1 MTEDTTPPPQ
11 AQPALAA
18 ARTAFLAGVQHHQA
32 GRLHEAEQC
41 FAAAWAL
48 TPGRAS
54 VAINL
59 ATTRL
64 ALGRP
69 QAVLAVLAPALAAT
83 ATLTDPADIEALL
96 ALQARTLTV
105 LAQPEAAL
113 PVLDQLLQR
122 RPADADL
129 HHRRGLLLGRLDH
142 ADDAL
147 AAFDTALRLD
157 ATLAPAWTQRGSL
170 LREAGRL
177 ADAAQCFRQAL
188 AHGGDAALN
197 RWFLASVTGD
207 AADAATQAPPPY
219 VRALFDGYAE
229 GFDRHLV
236 DGLGYDVPQA
246 LAALLPAGRQFASA
260 LDLGCGTG
268 LCAPPLQGRVARLTG
283 VDLSPRMLAQA
294 RARGGYD
301 ALHESELLQWL
312 RRAQPGFDLV
322 LAADVFIYVG
332 ELADVFGEVRRV
344 LLPGGLF
351 AFSVEAA
358 ADDQPAMLGP
368 QLRYRH
374 GLDALHALAGSTG
387 FDVQAVQRRTL
398 RHEQQQAIEGLLW
411 VLVRQA

>member
-1 MTEDTTPPPQ
+1 MPPVTMHTLHTDEAPD
-11 AQPALAA
+11 PLAA
-18 ARTAFLAGVQHHQA
+18 ARAAFLAGVQHHEA
-32 GRLHEAEQC
+32 GRLDDAERS

-48 TPGRAS
+48 TPARPS

-59 ATTRL
+59 AATRL

-69 QAVLAVLAPALAAT
+69 QTVPEVLAPALAA
-83 ATLTDPADIEALL
+83 APEPADEQALL
-96 ALQARTLTV
+96 ALLARAWTALE
-105 LAQPEAAL
+105 QPAAAL
-113 PVLDQLLQR
+113 PVLDRLLQQR
-122 RPADADL
+122 LRDASL
-129 HHRRGLLLGRLDH
+129 HHQRGLLLGRLGR

-157 ATLAPAWTQRGSL
+157 TTLAAAWTQRGSL

-177 ADAAQCFRQAL
+177 ADAAHCFRQAL
-188 AHGGDAALN
+188 AHGADPALN
-197 RWFLASVTGD
+197 RWFLASVTGE
-207 AADAATQAPPPY
+207 AAATQAPPPY
-219 VRALFDGYAE
+219 VRALFDDYAE

-246 LAALLPAGRQFASA
+246 LAGLLPAGRHFASA

-294 RARGGYD
+294 RGRGGYH
-301 ALHESELLQWL
+301 ALHEADLLPWL
-312 RRAQPGFDLV
+312 QQAPAGFDLV
-322 LAADVFIYVG
+322 LAADVFIYIG
-332 ELADVFGEVRRV
+332 DLAPVFTEVRRV

-358 ADDQPAMLGP
+358 DDDDRSVQLGP

-374 GLDALHALAGSTG
+374 GLPALKALASSCG
-387 FDVQAVQRRTL
+387 FDVASVQRRTL
-398 RHEQQQAIEGLLW
+398 RHEQQQAIDGLLW
-411 VLVRQA
+411 VLVRQL